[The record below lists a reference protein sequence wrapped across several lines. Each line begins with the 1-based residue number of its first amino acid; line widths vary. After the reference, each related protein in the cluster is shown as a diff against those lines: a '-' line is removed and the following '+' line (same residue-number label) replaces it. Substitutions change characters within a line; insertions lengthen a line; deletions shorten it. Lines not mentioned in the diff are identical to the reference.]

1 MIDKG
6 FKSRTGLNFFQVLFS
21 TTRFSRVLSCED
33 LLISFLVD
41 LVVTYVLMLRTIL
54 RLYVVLENT
63 IETTMQ
69 SIGDIFGFTVVH
81 KNKQAY
87 ILEKLILIRHTL
99 KEKELNK
106 TVSAKKGEIAQRFL
120 LSSP

>member
-1 MIDKG
+1 
-6 FKSRTGLNFFQVLFS
+6 
-21 TTRFSRVLSCED
+21 
-33 LLISFLVD
+33 
-41 LVVTYVLMLRTIL
+41 MLRTIL

-69 SIGDIFGFTVVH
+69 SIGDIFGFTVH

-99 KEKELNK
+99 KEKKLNK
-106 TVSAKKGEIAQRFL
+106 TVSAKKKGEIAQRFL

>member
-1 MIDKG
+1 
-6 FKSRTGLNFFQVLFS
+6 
-21 TTRFSRVLSCED
+21 
-33 LLISFLVD
+33 
-41 LVVTYVLMLRTIL
+41 MLGTIL

-87 ILEKLILIRHTL
+87 ILENLYWYDTRWRRRSLI
-99 KEKELNK
+99 KQFQQK
-106 TVSAKKGEIAQRFL
+106 
-120 LSSP
+120 

>member
-1 MIDKG
+1 M
-6 FKSRTGLNFFQVLFS
+6 
-21 TTRFSRVLSCED
+21 
-33 LLISFLVD
+33 
-41 LVVTYVLMLRTIL
+41 

-120 LSSP
+120 LSSPQISENVKSDVS